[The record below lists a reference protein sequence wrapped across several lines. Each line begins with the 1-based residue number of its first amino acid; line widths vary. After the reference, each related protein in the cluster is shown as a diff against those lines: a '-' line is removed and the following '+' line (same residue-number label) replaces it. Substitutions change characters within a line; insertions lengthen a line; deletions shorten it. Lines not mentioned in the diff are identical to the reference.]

1 MTNYPC
7 CFVKSIDRSIF
18 FSFLNHTFTNLE
30 DYTME
35 TLHRLHNLVKA
46 FVVTTIVIQKG
57 STDQYSIAIGKI

>member
-1 MTNYPC
+1 MQEVTNYLC

-18 FSFLNHTFTNLE
+18 FSFFLNHTFTNLE

-46 FVVTTIVIQKG
+46 FDVTTVVIQK
-57 STDQYSIAIGKI
+57 